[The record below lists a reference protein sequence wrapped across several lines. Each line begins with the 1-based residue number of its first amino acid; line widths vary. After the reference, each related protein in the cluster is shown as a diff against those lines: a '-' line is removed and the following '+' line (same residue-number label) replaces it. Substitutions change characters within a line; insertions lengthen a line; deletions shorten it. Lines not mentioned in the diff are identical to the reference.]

1 MGKDTYL
8 YLKDDEALADFQAKN
23 KGKKYIVSRFKGLGE
38 MSEDETEVLVD
49 PAQRTLC
56 QVTVAD
62 AKAADILFD
71 QLMGA
76 GVAPRKKFIQDHSKE
91 AQYGV

>member
-1 MGKDTYL
+1 M
-8 YLKDDEALADFQAKN
+8 ESH
-23 KGKKYIVSRFKGLGE
+23 VGE

-49 PAQRTLC
+49 PEQRMLC
-56 QVTVAD
+56 QVTVSD

-71 QLMGA
+71 QLMGT

-91 AQYGV
+91 ATYGI

>member
-1 MGKDTYL
+1 MPL
-8 YLKDDEALADFQAKN
+8 V
-23 KGKKYIVSRFKGLGE
+23 IVESHVGE

-49 PAQRTLC
+49 PEQRMLC
-56 QVTVAD
+56 QVTVSD

-71 QLMGA
+71 QLMGT

-91 AQYGV
+91 ATIYV